1 MDKDSI
7 IRMVQG
13 SCPGINNL
21 SQRTWE
27 DVSEALESIIYRD
40 SDMKDAIIKVF
51 KTISGQLRHEVSEGL
66 RKALEK
72 QEEKLESSQ
81 ESTEELNN

>member
-13 SCPGINNL
+13 QCPEIDNL

-27 DVSEALESIIYRD
+27 DVSEALECIIFRD
-40 SDMKDAIIKVF
+40 ENMKESIIKVF
-51 KTISGQLRHEVSEGL
+51 KTISGQLRREVSEGL
-66 RKALEK
+66 RKALDK
-72 QEEKLESSQ
+72 QPK
-81 ESTEELNN
+81 N